1 MNFSH
6 CWVMMQL
13 KINQRTFFMASKIFD
28 LSYQELQLLVTQFRS
43 QEDVITDIHERFL
56 IYEAYKRHSE
66 KTDSYTMKWAEQ
78 TLMLSFPKIY
88 SMVEKLVKLGYLKRS
103 KSLDDKR
110 IVFLE
115 ATNKLIDGV
124 NLYEDMKLNELNA
137 LGLTKQSAKDRPSL
151 SDFNSKTVEPLR
163 KKFMQRT

>member
-1 MNFSH
+1 
-6 CWVMMQL
+6 
-13 KINQRTFFMASKIFD
+13 MASKIFD

-66 KTDSYTMKWAEQ
+66 KIDSYTMKWAEQ

-88 SMVEKLVKLGYLKRS
+88 SMVQKLVKLGYLTRR
-103 KSLDDKR
+103 KSIDDKR

-115 ATNKLIDGV
+115 ATNQLIDGV
-124 NLYEDMKLNELNA
+124 NLYEDMKLNELNV
-137 LGLTKQSAKDRPSL
+137 LGLTTQSAKNKPSL
-151 SDFNSKTVEPLR
+151 SEFNSKTVKSIRE
-163 KKFMQRT
+163 KYMQKD

>member
-1 MNFSH
+1 
-6 CWVMMQL
+6 
-13 KINQRTFFMASKIFD
+13 MANKIFD

-43 QEDVITDIHERFL
+43 QKDVITNIHERFL
-56 IYEAYKRHSE
+56 IYEAYKRYYE
-66 KTDSYTMKWAEQ
+66 KSDPYTMKWAEQ

-88 SMVEKLVKLGYLKRS
+88 SMVQKLIKHGYLKKRQS
-103 KSLDDKR
+103 PDDKR

-151 SDFNSKTVEPLR
+151 SDFNSKTAELLR

>member
-1 MNFSH
+1 MPG
-6 CWVMMQL
+6 
-13 KINQRTFFMASKIFD
+13 KIFD

-43 QEDVITDIHERFL
+43 QEDVITNIHERFL
-56 IYEAYKRHSE
+56 IYEAYKRHYEQS
-66 KTDSYTMKWAEQ
+66 DPYTMKWAEQ

-88 SMVEKLVKLGYLKRS
+88 SMVQKLIKHGYLKKRQS
-103 KSLDDKR
+103 PDDKR

-137 LGLTKQSAKDRPSL
+137 LGVTKQSAKDRPSL
-151 SDFNSKTVEPLR
+151 SDFNSKTAEPLR

>member
-1 MNFSH
+1 
-6 CWVMMQL
+6 
-13 KINQRTFFMASKIFD
+13 MANKIFD

-56 IYEAYKRHSE
+56 IYEAFKRHSD
-66 KTDSYTMKWAEQ
+66 KTDPFTMKWAEQ

-88 SMVEKLVKLGYLKRS
+88 SMVQKLIKHGYLKRRQS
-103 KSLDDKR
+103 TDDKR
-110 IVFLE
+110 IIFLE

-124 NLYEDMKLNELNA
+124 NLYEDMKLNELNS

-151 SDFNSKTVEPLR
+151 SDFNSKTAEPLR

>member
-1 MNFSH
+1 
-6 CWVMMQL
+6 
-13 KINQRTFFMASKIFD
+13 MASKIFD

-56 IYEAYKRHSE
+56 IYEAYKRQS
-66 KTDSYTMKWAEQ
+66 DGANPYTMKWAEQ

-88 SMVEKLVKLGYLKRS
+88 SIVQKLVKQGYLKRRRS
-103 KSLDDKR
+103 TDDKR
-110 IVFLE
+110 IIFLE

-137 LGLTKQSAKDRPSL
+137 LGLTNQSAKNKPSL
-151 SDFNSKTVEPLR
+151 SDFNSNTAEPLR
-163 KKFMQRT
+163 KEFMLRR

>member
-1 MNFSH
+1 
-6 CWVMMQL
+6 
-13 KINQRTFFMASKIFD
+13 MANKIFD
-28 LSYQELQLLVTQFRS
+28 FSYQELQLLVTQFRT
-43 QEDVITDIHERFL
+43 EEEVITDIHERFL
-56 IYEAYKRHSE
+56 VYEAFKRQADG
-66 KTDSYTMKWAEQ
+66 TDPYTMKWAEQ

-151 SDFNSKTVEPLR
+151 SDFNSKTVEPFR
-163 KKFMQRT
+163 KKFMQRK

>member
-1 MNFSH
+1 
-6 CWVMMQL
+6 
-13 KINQRTFFMASKIFD
+13 MANKIFD

-43 QEDVITDIHERFL
+43 QKDVITNIHERFL
-56 IYEAYKRHSE
+56 IYEAYKRYYE
-66 KTDSYTMKWAEQ
+66 KSDPYTMKWAEQ

-88 SMVEKLVKLGYLKRS
+88 SMVEKLIKHGYLKRRGS
-103 KSLDDKR
+103 TDDKR

-151 SDFNSKTVEPLR
+151 SDFNSKTAELLR